1 MMKAECLKGHFDC
14 EVCVSE
20 EVLCGC
26 VHTYA
31 VTRASAS
38 IPCGACLSFNPE
50 SPDIAMLKSE
60 VYSILIM
67 VYYIFPTNIISF
79 KRRVNVFKNKFV
91 SFFIF
96 IVLNVQKG
104 SSVSMVI
111 VPFNVKSFV

>member
-1 MMKAECLKGHFDC
+1 M
-14 EVCVSE
+14 
-20 EVLCGC
+20 
-26 VHTYA
+26 
-31 VTRASAS
+31 
-38 IPCGACLSFNPE
+38 SFNPE
-50 SPDIAMLKSE
+50 SPDNAMLKSE